1 MKAKLNKEKVDVK
14 SDAKN
19 TKPILTVKTSISAG
33 PSIIVGR
40 PYPA

>member
-19 TKPILTVKTSISAG
+19 TKPELSVKTSINAG
-33 PSIIVGR
+33 PGVIIGR
-40 PYPA
+40 PG